1 MRRKGFT
8 LIELLVV
15 IAIIA
20 ILAAILFPVF
30 AKAREKARTSSC
42 QSNLKQLS
50 IGLLQYVQDYDETLP
65 KRYFAVEAQSWRMVI
80 QPYLKSD
87 QVFRCPSNTTNN
99 NLSLDGVIRCS
110 YGANGQ
116 DNQNT
121 PMNRNAVVA
130 LAAIDAP
137 AQLIMLAET
146 TRTWSE
152 APIMT
157 NTGTSFY
164 AGHSGMG
171 NFAFADGHVK
181 SLKWSSTGTPANLW
195 QLGAQGSAASFQ
207 TNLNGVDAVYP

>member
-50 IGLLQYVQDYDETLP
+50 IGLMQYTQDYDETLP
-65 KRYFAVEAQSWRMVI
+65 RRYFAAEAQSWRVVI
-80 QPYLKSD
+80 QPYLKSE
-87 QVFRCPSNTTNN
+87 QVFRCPSNTANN
-99 NLSLDGVIRCS
+99 NISLDGVMRSS

-121 PMNRNAVVA
+121 PMNRNATVA

-137 AQLIMLAET
+137 AQLIMVAET

-157 NTGTSFY
+157 NSGTSFY

-181 SLKWSSTGTPANLW
+181 TMKWSATGTPANLW
-195 QLGAQGSAASFQ
+195 QLGAQGTAATFLN
-207 TNLNGVDAVYP
+207 NLTGVDSAY